1 MVPTHTELQKSYLQM
16 KPREYRIE
24 KFADKTFRVL
34 LGTGSAGFLFLLR
47 EAPAANRDKSLA
59 HELDTLKK
67 LPATLAGDSKK
78 KVPGKTRITDEN
90 RDFFLNCVAYLSG
103 SEAHGSGEEGS
114 DTLVTGLDRAGRL
127 RLTLWSVLVLP
138 GAVSLL
144 TLVVVIRRRRRS

>member
-1 MVPTHTELQKSYLQM
+1 MRLVA
-16 KPREYRIE
+16 IG
-24 KFADKTFRVL
+24 D
-34 LGTGSAGFLFLLR
+34 AGFVV
-47 EAPAANRDKSLA
+47 NGQLA
-59 HELDTLKK
+59 VR
-67 LPATLAGDSKK
+67 ACA
-78 KVPGKTRITDEN
+78 N